1 MESRNQSMSRIL
13 VLGGTGEMGSVAVTD
28 LAQRSDHDISIAD
41 LRLDDARAL
50 LRSLGRAEQ
59 VHQVDVSDA
68 ARLVEI
74 MSGHDLV
81 LNATL
86 MRYTLVVT
94 DAAIA
99 AGVHLVDLG
108 SYYDDTLNQLERN
121 AAAELTGCRIVPG
134 CGVAPGLTNVLA
146 ALGAAGLDEV
156 TGVRMYS
163 YITHPMYTSPGIV
176 VTRFDASTGRSVI
189 LRDGSLIERPSF
201 GDHETIEFA
210 APYGPQQVHLVP
222 HPEVVTLPRYI
233 DGLRDVV
240 FKVGYPAEENN
251 RIATLLSLDFDSDTP
266 FEVDGCS
273 ISPRRFAAA
282 YIGRKGLAP
291 TERSAN
297 VKKVL
302 VDGFSAGVKTTV
314 RYDFAV
320 ENSGRS
326 ASSTITGTVA
336 AIAADMVATSGQPGV
351 RPPEAAL
358 DPHDF
363 LDRLAQRD
371 LEVSSS
377 TSTSTCTAPSGTATQ
392 LPSGVDGA
400 TR

>member
-1 MESRNQSMSRIL
+1 MSSIL

-28 LAQRSDHDISIAD
+28 LAQRTDHDIAIAD
-41 LRLDDARAL
+41 PRVEDARAL
-50 LRSLGRAEQ
+50 LRRLGRPEQ
-59 VHQVDVSDA
+59 VYRLDVSDDT
-68 ARLVEI
+68 RLVEV
-74 MSGHDLV
+74 MAGHDLV
-81 LNATL
+81 LNTTL
-86 MRYTLVVT
+86 MRYTLAVT

-99 AGVHLVDLG
+99 ARVHLVDLG
-108 SYYDDTLNQLERN
+108 SYYDDTLAQLERN
-121 AAAELTGCRIVPG
+121 AAAEEAGCRIVPG

-146 ALGAAGLDEV
+146 ALGAGDLDHV

-189 LRDGSLIERPSF
+189 LRDGSLVERPSF

-210 APYGPQQVHLVP
+210 EPYGAQQVHLVP
-222 HPEVVTLPRYI
+222 HPEVVTLPRYL
-233 DGLRDVV
+233 DGVRDVV

-251 RIATLLSLDFDSDTP
+251 RIATLLSLGFDSDEP
-266 FEVDGCS
+266 FDVDGHS

-282 YIGRKGLAP
+282 YIGRRGLAP

-302 VDGFSAGVKTTV
+302 VDGVAGGLDTTV

-326 ASSTITGTVA
+326 ASATITGTVA
-336 AIAADMVATSGQPGV
+336 AIAADMVTAPSAPGV
-351 RPPEAAL
+351 RAPESAL
-358 DPHDF
+358 DPNDF
-363 LDRLAQRD
+363 LDRLAERG
-371 LEVSSS
+371 LEVSASK
-377 TSTSTCTAPSGTATQ
+377 ATE
-392 LPSGVDGA
+392 
-400 TR
+400 